1 MDEKNHTKKPRFE
14 LVHETETEARIV
26 VVGVGGGG
34 CNAVNRMIAS
44 GLDRIEFVA
53 MNTDH
58 QALASARAGIRVQIG
73 ERLTRGLGAGANPDV
88 GRQAALEDTDRI
100 IELLDGADMV
110 FITAGLGGGTG
121 TGAAPIVAELASELG
136 ALTVAVVTRPFRFE
150 GKKRQ
155 RQAELGQKALK
166 AAVDT
171 VITIPNERLLS
182 SVERQTTL
190 QEAFLKADDVLLQA
204 VRGISDVISVA
215 GLVNV
220 DFADVRTVMS
230 GRGMALMG
238 TGSASGENRASEAA
252 ELAIN
257 SPLLEEASIR
267 GAKGVLF
274 NITGGDDLT
283 LFEVNEASS
292 LIEEAADDD
301 AEIIFGAVMD
311 PSMKETIKVT
321 VIATGFQGAAEAAER
336 GEEKATLRA
345 VAGGECMA
353 AGASD
358 ELPFDGNFRPGSQAA
373 GADRNL
379 EIPAF
384 LRRKMVKNP
393 G

>member
-1 MDEKNHTKKPRFE
+1 MDDKSQTKKPRFE
-14 LVHETETEARIV
+14 LVAEDDPGARIV

-44 GLDRIEFVA
+44 GLDGIEFIA
-53 MNTDH
+53 MNTDR
-58 QALASARAGIRVQIG
+58 QALASARAGVRVQIG
-73 ERLTRGLGAGANPDV
+73 EGLTRGLGAGANPDV

-121 TGAAPIVAELASELG
+121 TGGAPIVAQLASELG

-220 DFADVRTVMS
+220 DFADVRTVMA

-238 TGSASGENRASEAA
+238 TGCASGQNRATEAA

-267 GAKGVLF
+267 GARGVLF
-274 NITGGDDLT
+274 NITGGADLT

-292 LIEEAADDD
+292 IIQEAAEDD

-311 PSMKETIKVT
+311 PSMGETLKVT
-321 VIATGFQGAAEAAER
+321 VIATGFQGVAEEAER
-336 GEEKATLRA
+336 VEEKAQLRA
-345 VAGGECMA
+345 VAGGESMA
-353 AGASD
+353 AASD
-358 ELPFDGNFRPGSQAA
+358 ELPFDGNFGPGSQAV
-373 GADRNL
+373 GTDRDL